1 MNSYF
6 MLSDLR
12 DNVGEGTESHWD
24 DAELMRKLNAANLE
38 IGFLV
43 SQTTGDWL
51 MKSADLTPVA
61 SVITLP
67 SDCAKPVY
75 MEEKSTGRE
84 IPFEG
89 TVRERRVDR
98 VSPTSIY
105 GNQVCAYM
113 VGDTIEVNQD
123 SYTEEVTL
131 WYERRLIDLS
141 AGTIGTGA
149 ASSLQFDAENEPNG
163 SDDYY
168 NGVTV
173 ECMDATTKVVE
184 IVSTISDYTGS
195 TYTAT
200 VVGTPVSSDFYGT
213 VPQIPREGHALIV
226 LKATLAVIAKPSSAF
241 DPKVFDNFEK
251 IVRRSEKAF
260 EDWIATRVKNSQG
273 VRTTE
278 ILG

>member
-12 DNVGEGTESHWD
+12 DNVGEGTEAHWD

>member
-1 MNSYF
+1 
-6 MLSDLR
+6 
-12 DNVGEGTESHWD
+12 
-24 DAELMRKLNAANLE
+24 MRKLNAANLE

>member
-6 MLSDLR
+6 QLSDLR
-12 DNVGEGTESHWD
+12 DNVGEGTEAHWD
-24 DAELMRKLNAANLE
+24 DAELMRKLNAANIE
-38 IGFLV
+38 VGFLI

-51 MKSADLTPVA
+51 MKSDDFTPVD

-84 IPFEG
+84 IPFED

-98 VSPTSIY
+98 ASPTGPYSGY
-105 GNQVCAYM
+105 VSAYM

-123 SYTEEVTL
+123 SYTTEVTL

-141 AGTIGTGA
+141 AGTIAAGA
-149 ASSLQFDAENEPNG
+149 STSLQLMAANEPNG

-173 ECMDATTKVVE
+173 ECMDATTKAVKL
-184 IVSTISDYTGS
+184 VSTISDYVGS

-200 VVGTPVSSDFYGT
+200 VTGTPVTSDFYGT
-213 VPQIPREGHALIV
+213 VSQIPREGHALIV
-226 LKATLAVIAKPSSAF
+226 LKATLAAIAKPSSAF
-241 DPKVFDNFEK
+241 DPKVFENFEK
-251 IVRRSEKAF
+251 IVKRAEKTF
-260 EDWIATRVKNSQG
+260 DEWISTRVKNSQR
-273 VRTTE
+273 VRNTE

>member
-51 MKSADLTPVA
+51 MKSDDLTPVA

-84 IPFEG
+84 IPFED
-89 TVRERRVDR
+89 TLRERRVSR
-98 VSPTSIY
+98 ASPTGPY
-105 GNQVCAYM
+105 GGYISAYM

-123 SYTEEVTL
+123 SYTTEVTL

-141 AGTIGTGA
+141 AGTIAAGA
-149 ASSLQFDAENEPNG
+149 STSLQFKAANEPNG
-163 SDDYY
+163 ADDYY

-173 ECMDATTKVVE
+173 ECMNATTKAVKL
-184 IVSTISDYTGS
+184 ISTISDYAGS

-200 VVGTPVSSDFYGT
+200 VVGTPVTSDFYGT

-251 IVRRSEKAF
+251 IVKRAEKAF

>member
-98 VSPTSIY
+98 VSSTSIY
-105 GNQVCAYM
+105 GSYVCAYM